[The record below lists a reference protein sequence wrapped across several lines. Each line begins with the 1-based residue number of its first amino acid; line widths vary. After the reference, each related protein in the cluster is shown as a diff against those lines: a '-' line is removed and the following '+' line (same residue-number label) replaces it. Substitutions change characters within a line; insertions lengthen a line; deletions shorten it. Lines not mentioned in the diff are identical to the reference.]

1 MICGNNSSSSIILQ
15 NDYRVEDI
23 QEIFN
28 FLQEQGTFDFPSLPN
43 GLFSAAILQ
52 EGATYT
58 GYAHVWVR
66 DNMYVAY
73 AHYVCGAPDIAVK
86 NVSAI
91 ASYFKKYQHR
101 FENIIQR
108 KADPENVMERPHIR
122 FIGETMEE
130 SSQDWQHAQNDA
142 LGYFLWLYCQ
152 LAIDGLINPE
162 LDDWKLISLIFKY
175 FNAIHYWEDEDS
187 GHWEEPRKIEASS
200 IGVVVAGLKML
211 QQLLG
216 KNSDQIDPQIRNEL
230 FNPELLPKL
239 IAQGNSALLSI
250 LPAES
255 IQPAPQGRRYDA
267 ALIFLVYPLQIV
279 NQDLA
284 QQIIQDI
291 VNNLQ
296 GEHGIRRYLGDSF
309 WCRNY
314 LHLPEEIRTTV
325 SSDRE
330 EWLSNR
336 GEPLVTGEEA
346 QWCIF
351 EPMLSIIFGN
361 QYQKTREQKFLD
373 LQIKYFNRSL
383 AQLTDEEDQNPSFR
397 CPELYYL
404 QNGEYISNDSTPLLW
419 TQANLRIAFKVME
432 QSLSLNN

>member
-1 MICGNNSSSSIILQ
+1 MTSKNNSNSPILLQ
-15 NDYRVEDI
+15 DNYRVEDI

-28 FLQEQGTFDFPSLPN
+28 FLQEKGTFDFPSLPN

-73 AHYVCGAPDIAVK
+73 AHYLCGAPEIAIK

-101 FENIIQR
+101 FENIVQG
-108 KADPENVMERPHIR
+108 KADPENVMSRPHIR

-130 SSQDWQHAQNDA
+130 SSQEWQHAQNDA
-142 LGYFLWLYCQ
+142 LGYFLWLYCK
-152 LAIDGLINPE
+152 LAIDGLINPQPE
-162 LDDWKLISLIFKY
+162 DWKLISLIFNY

-200 IGVVVAGLKML
+200 IGVVVAGLETL
-211 QQLLG
+211 QQLLA
-216 KNSDQIDPQIRNEL
+216 KNSYQIEPEIRNEL
-230 FNPELLPKL
+230 FNSELLPKL
-239 IAQGNSALLSI
+239 IAQGKSALLSI

-284 QQIIQDI
+284 QQIVQDVI
-291 VNNLQ
+291 DNLQ
-296 GEHGIRRYLGDSF
+296 GKYGIRRYLGDSF

-314 LHLPEEIRTTV
+314 RDLPVEIRTTV

-330 EWLSNR
+330 EWLAQR
-336 GEPLVTGEEA
+336 GEPLVKGEEA

-351 EPMLSIIFGN
+351 DPMLSIIFGN
-361 QYQKTREQKFLD
+361 QYQQTKEQKFLD
-373 LQIKYFNRSL
+373 KQIQYFNRSL
-383 AQLTDEEDQNPSFR
+383 AQITNGEDHNPDFR

-404 QNGEYISNDSTPLLW
+404 QDGSYISNDSTPLLW
-419 TQANLRIAFKVME
+419 TQANLRVAFKVME
-432 QSLSLNN
+432 QSLNVQK

>member
-1 MICGNNSSSSIILQ
+1 MIYDNNNNSPIILQ
-15 NDYRVEDI
+15 DNYRLEDI

-28 FLQEQGTFDFPSLPN
+28 FLQEKGTFDFPSLPN

-52 EGATYT
+52 DEATYT

-86 NVSAI
+86 NVRAI
-91 ASYFKKYQHR
+91 ASYFKKHQDR
-101 FENIIQR
+101 FTNIIQG

-122 FIGETMEE
+122 FIGESMEE
-130 SSQDWQHAQNDA
+130 SAQEWQHAQNDA
-142 LGYFLWLYCQ
+142 LGYFLWLYCK
-152 LAIDGLINPE
+152 LAIDGLINPQLE
-162 LDDWKLISLIFKY
+162 DWQLISLIFQY
-175 FNAIHYWEDEDS
+175 FNAIRYWEDEDS

-200 IGVVVAGLKML
+200 IGVVVAGLKTL
-211 QQLLG
+211 QQLLA
-216 KNSDQIDPQIRNEL
+216 KNSYQLDPQIRNGL
-230 FNPELLPKL
+230 FPPELLTNL
-239 IAQGNSALLSI
+239 IQKGKSALLSI
-250 LPAES
+250 LPAEC

-267 ALIFLVYPLQIV
+267 ALIFLLYPLQIV

-284 QQIIQDI
+284 QQIIEDVI
-291 VNNLQ
+291 NNLQ
-296 GEHGIRRYLGDSF
+296 GEYGIRRYLGDSF

-314 LHLPEEIRTTV
+314 RDLPVEIRTTV

-330 EWLSNR
+330 EWLAKR

-351 EPMLSIIFGN
+351 DPILSIIFGN
-361 QYQKTREQKFLD
+361 QYQKTKEQKLLD
-373 LQIKYFNRSL
+373 MQTQYFNRSL
-383 AQLTDEEDQNPSFR
+383 AQLTDESDHNPSFR

-404 QNGEYISNDSTPLLW
+404 QDGAYISNDSTPLLW
-419 TQANLRIAFKVME
+419 TQANLRIAFKLMN
-432 QSLSLNN
+432 QSLSLKR